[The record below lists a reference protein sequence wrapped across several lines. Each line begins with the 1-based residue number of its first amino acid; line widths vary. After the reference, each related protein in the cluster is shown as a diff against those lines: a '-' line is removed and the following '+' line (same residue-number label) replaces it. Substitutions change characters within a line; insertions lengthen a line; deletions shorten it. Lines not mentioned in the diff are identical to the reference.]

1 MGTFPMSSSTSCTR
15 LIRCGTRCKPSTT
28 TITVYP
34 NPVRRLKSRK
44 YQVKML
50 KTSNRSTSR
59 QKVANTHA
67 NRPTRNLSPDKTW
80 TQSWIKGNSSSSSS
94 SNRCPPFPKHHCTR
108 TMPTRSV
115 LRQTGNSHTIDR
127 TCSTRRMG
135 TIPTRKHQR
144 HGLTIRHYS
153 PPHPQQVVN
162 PHNSQKNQ
170 NSARDHLTPCAVA

>member
-1 MGTFPMSSSTSCTR
+1 MSPLVISQHRASNQQTHRHSHTQTQAFVKHIL
-15 LIRCGTRCKPSTT
+15 LI
-28 TITVYP
+28 
-34 NPVRRLKSRK
+34 
-44 YQVKML
+44 QL

-80 TQSWIKGNSSSSSS
+80 TQSWIKGNSSSSNS
-94 SNRCPPFPKHHCTR
+94 SNHCPPFRKHHCTR

-115 LRQTGNSHTIDR
+115 LRQTGNSHTIDK

-170 NSARDHLTPCAVA
+170 NSARDHLTPCAVASPI